1 MFFVFAGPMGSGKS
15 LALCSV
21 LDTFKKIVERPTFDG
36 SFRYFAFY
44 PIGDK
49 RNQGIKSR
57 QGNFH
62 NAIPIKSIFDLN
74 THFSRYRNDD
84 KKTALVLDEAHRLFM
99 AKDFDY
105 GRFDAMIQEIMAS
118 GNFDIYIS
126 SLDYGVKGEM
136 LNPVQM
142 FVARQ
147 FMGLQPYTQIRFK
160 KVHGFCSLHGE
171 KCKSTNS
178 WLIPKLDIPPI
189 GDLRSE
195 KNPNGIYY
203 AFCNPVFNFMLK
215 MRKAGVEIELKDI
228 KEMMENES
236 ESISNF
242 QIAIK

>member
-15 LALCSV
+15 LALCSI

-49 RNQGIKSR
+49 RNGGIKSR

-62 NAIPIKSIFDLN
+62 DAIPIKSIFEMN
-74 THFSRYRNDD
+74 TYLSRYRNDN
-84 KKTALVLDEAHRLFM
+84 KKTALVLDEAHRFFM

-105 GRFDAMIQEIMAS
+105 GRFDEMIQAIMVS

-136 LNPVQM
+136 LSPVQM

-147 FMGLQPYTQIRFK
+147 FMGLPPYTQIRFK
-160 KVHGFCSLHGE
+160 KVHGFCSLHGLN
-171 KCKSTNS
+171 CKSTNS
-178 WLIPKLDIPPI
+178 WLIPNLDIPPI
-189 GDLRSE
+189 GDLRSD
-195 KNPNGIYY
+195 KNPSGVYY
-203 AFCNPVFNFMLK
+203 AFCNPVFEFMLK
-215 MRKAGVEIELKDI
+215 MRNAGVEVELKDI
-228 KEMMENES
+228 EAMMESKS
-236 ESISNF
+236 ESISNL